1 VTPTGDAVAAFFDD
15 LRSRSHEPSLRK
27 LSGTLRF
34 DLATGRT
41 TERWLVTIRKGDLAV
56 SRRNG
61 AADSVIRAQKALF
74 ERAARGQTNLFSAM
88 LRGEVVLEGD
98 YRLMVGVRRLF
109 RESLAFRQ
117 NRGAAGHAKRQ
128 Q

>member
-1 VTPTGDAVAAFFDD
+1 MTPTGDAVAAFFDD
-15 LRSRSHEPSLRK
+15 LRSRGHEPSLSK

-34 DLATGRT
+34 DLGTGKT
-41 TERWLVTIRKGDLAV
+41 TERWLVSIRKGDLAV

-74 ERAARGQTNLFSAM
+74 ERAARGETNMFSAM

-109 RESLAFRQ
+109 RERLASRRT
-117 NRGAAGHAKRQ
+117 RGTAGYAKRQ
-128 Q
+128 R

>member
-1 VTPTGDAVAAFFDD
+1 MTPTGDAVAAFFDD
-15 LRSRSHEPSLRK
+15 LRSRGHEPSLRK

-34 DLATGRT
+34 DLGAGKT

-61 AADSVIRAQKALF
+61 AADSVIRAPKALF
-74 ERAARGQTNLFSAM
+74 ERAARGETNLFSAM

-98 YRLMVGVRRLF
+98 NRLMVAVRRLF
-109 RESLAFRQ
+109 RERLAARQ
-117 NRGAAGHAKRQ
+117 TRGTAGYAKRQ
-128 Q
+128 R

>member
-15 LRSRSHEPSLRK
+15 LRSRGHEPSLGK

-34 DLATGRT
+34 DLGTGKT

-56 SRRNG
+56 SRSNG
-61 AADSVIRAQKALF
+61 AADSIIRAQKALF
-74 ERAARGQTNLFSAM
+74 ERAARGETNLFAAM

-109 RESLAFRQ
+109 RESLASRRT
-117 NRGAAGHAKRQ
+117 RGTAGYSKRQ
-128 Q
+128 R

>member
-1 VTPTGDAVAAFFDD
+1 MTPTADAVTAFFDD
-15 LRSRSHEPSLRK
+15 LRSRGHEPSLRK

-34 DLATGRT
+34 DLATGKT

-74 ERAARGQTNLFSAM
+74 ERAARGETNMFSAM

-98 YRLMVGVRRLF
+98 YRLMVVVRRLF
-109 RESLAFRQ
+109 RERLAAHKPR
-117 NRGAAGHAKRQ
+117 RSAAYAKRQ
-128 Q
+128 R

>member
-15 LRSRSHEPSLRK
+15 LSSRGHEPSLRK
-27 LSGTLRF
+27 LSGSLRF
-34 DLATGRT
+34 DLATGKA
-41 TERWLVTIRKGDLAV
+41 TERWLVTIRKGELAV

-74 ERAARGQTNLFSAM
+74 ERAARGETNLFSAM

-109 RESLAFRQ
+109 RERLAALQPR
-117 NRGAAGHAKRQ
+117 RTAGHAKRQ
-128 Q
+128 R